1 MASGSEDPAVLRV
14 EDEVRYQ
21 NPKHARGRNRARR
34 GGACRGLGFTS
45 PHGEAGS
52 ELRPPVALGAESHL
66 RPWSKPKV
74 IFNQRRSPKPPAPTP
89 SRTAGSQ
96 RNHGNKPT
104 CRRKRKSGAGASPY
118 MGRASSGAADT
129 HVHTELGGGGAP
141 TQPITG
147 SLIYSWRSAIGAGQ
161 LRSRDPWRL
170 IKTPSR
176 AVSLFFFVK
185 TREWFVRG
193 CRRWAWAAMGR
204 GPGCCARAPLW
215 SPAWAPEAA
224 VHARTALTDWF
235 LFLFLANGG

>member
-1 MASGSEDPAVLRV
+1 MAALASGSEHPAVLRV

-96 RNHGNKPT
+96 RNHANKPT
-104 CRRKRKSGAGASPY
+104 CRRKRKSGAAASPY

-141 TQPITG
+141 
-147 SLIYSWRSAIGAGQ
+147 RSQSQA
-161 LRSRDPWRL
+161 LL
-170 IKTPSR
+170 YTL
-176 AVSLFFFVK
+176 V
-185 TREWFVRG
+185 
-193 CRRWAWAAMGR
+193 AAPLGR
-204 GPGCCARAPLW
+204 G
-215 SPAWAPEAA
+215 
-224 VHARTALTDWF
+224 
-235 LFLFLANGG
+235 N